1 MTDLRNLFV
10 QENAKEMQNYCTYCN
25 RCFRFKDLFDQH
37 VATCE
42 YFYRSRRQKDR
53 DIDLQETLPSSQEQY
68 KLVQHLLSRVAKME
82 KEIIQLKGSVSTRK
96 RKVVMQWLN
105 GPACPK
111 PTAVFND
118 WIKTIPISDA
128 DLQRVFDG
136 DLAEGMKH
144 CLANY
149 LDTNLDAILDA
160 NNPTSIVS
168 LIPLRAF
175 TQKQGI
181 IYVWTS
187 IQGSDQKW
195 TAMTPDIF
203 ERLTNRLAHRF
214 LQEYL
219 KWQMANSE
227 RISSNEQDKERNIDY
242 MRKINGSGKAHED
255 RRYSD
260 LRKWLFGKLAK
271 DFTELLV
278 EYDIV

>member
-1 MTDLRNLFV
+1 MSEIHNLFV
-10 QENAKEMQNYCTYCN
+10 QENAKDLQNYCTYCN
-25 RCFRFKDLFDQH
+25 RYFRFKDLFDQH
-37 VATCE
+37 VVTCE

-53 DIDLQETLPSSQEQY
+53 DIDLQEILPSGQEQY
-68 KLVQHLLSRVAKME
+68 KLVQHLLNRIVKME

-105 GPACPK
+105 SPACPK
-111 PTAVFND
+111 PTAIFND
-118 WIKTIPISDA
+118 WIKTIPISEA

-149 LDTNLDAILDA
+149 FDE
-160 NNPTSIVS
+160 NNQACLIPPVS

-181 IYVWTS
+181 IYIWTS
-187 IQGSDQKW
+187 DQNGNKW
-195 TAMTPDIF
+195 TAMTPEMF

-260 LRKWLFGKLAK
+260 LRKWLYNKLAK
-271 DFTELLV
+271 DFTDLLV
-278 EYDIV
+278 EYDVV